1 MQILHSDWLPEWLC
15 EQARW
20 DSGFPALAPKRKF
33 SFWPYNES
41 FVGQVCSVKI
51 MAISSWPYLFCIFMT
66 LTNKNAKRNLANIQP
81 SPILI
86 SRLVIN
92 AYLFYF
98 PASRGLSR
106 RERPLLAGNYSTYQL
121 LQVLSHS
128 SQMSYRDTANNYKVV
143 HIASSVSTCLNYTD
157 VHSIL
162 SF

>member
-1 MQILHSDWLPEWLC
+1 MGLWISRVRPPRESSLFGHIMNPLLAKFVRSRSWLHL
-15 EQARW
+15 
-20 DSGFPALAPKRKF
+20 
-33 SFWPYNES
+33 
-41 FVGQVCSVKI
+41 
-51 MAISSWPYLFCIFMT
+51 SWPYLFCIFMT

-157 VHSIL
+157 VHRIL